1 MTKKD
6 DLFEIADRQ
15 QGYFT
20 TQQAVKCGYSR
31 TNFHRF
37 LASGEWVK
45 EQRGVY
51 RLAHYPVT
59 SHPDLVLWSLWSRD
73 LKGEVQGVWSHET
86 ALEIHELS
94 DAMPAKMHMTVPKH
108 FRKWT
113 AIPKNLVLH
122 FNDLPKAEVIAQQ
135 GYLVTTP
142 LRTIAD
148 IAEEGKLSLDL
159 IVQAIQDA
167 LRKGLI
173 SRKELHEIAA
183 CKAGSKLM
191 RILDDYKI

>member
-1 MTKKD
+1 MSKKD

-45 EQRGVY
+45 ERRGIY
-51 RLAHYPVT
+51 RLVHYPVT
-59 SHPDLVLWSLWSRD
+59 SHPDLVLWSLWSRN
-73 LKGEVQGVWSHET
+73 LKGEAQGIWSHET
-86 ALEIHELS
+86 ALEIYELS
-94 DAMPAKMHMTVPKH
+94 DVMPAKMHMTVPKH
-108 FRKWT
+108 FRKGT

-122 FNDLPKAEVIAQQ
+122 FADLSRDEVIAQQ

-142 LRTIAD
+142 LRTIVD
-148 IAEEGKLSLDL
+148 IVEEGKLSFDL

-167 LRKGLI
+167 IRKGLI
-173 SRKELHEIAA
+173 SRNELLKIAA
-183 CKAGSKLM
+183 SKIDSKLM
-191 RILDDYKI
+191 RIFHDYKI